1 MTEERIL
8 SIEKLT
14 EEIVE
19 GMPLVELKN
28 IVWDKIFNELLEL
41 DEDDLELF
49 AEDYQVEL

>member
-8 SIEKLT
+8 FIERLAET
-14 EEIVE
+14 IVG

-41 DEDDLELF
+41 DEADLELF
-49 AEDYQVEL
+49 ADDYKVEL